1 MARDNPSH
9 ESSQDRHKPQP
20 VKPQGREA
28 GARKA
33 ERERVRSGP
42 RRMKRRT
49 GNPEP
54 QTKPAEREPSTS
66 QKTQAARKQ
75 TWTTGTRALSPL
87 TENKTGEADRN
98 DPARRATGVGES
110 KKNPRQQNTEADEE
124 AKGGPRKS
132 TSEQRNLASGSHR
145 AWSGNAQ
152 PKDRKSTTMSR
163 RTRKS
168 STKKSK

>member
-1 MARDNPSH
+1 MARNNPSH
-9 ESSQDRHKPQP
+9 ESSQDRNKPQP

-33 ERERVRSGP
+33 ERESEIWAEENE
-42 RRMKRRT
+42 KKDW
-49 GNPEP
+49 
-54 QTKPAEREPSTS
+54 KPGAPDKATEREPSTR
-66 QKTQAARKQ
+66 QKTRAARKQ

-132 TSEQRNLASGSHR
+132 TSEQRNPASGSHR
-145 AWSGNAQ
+145 AWSGHV
-152 PKDRKSTTMSR
+152 
-163 RTRKS
+163 
-168 STKKSK
+168 